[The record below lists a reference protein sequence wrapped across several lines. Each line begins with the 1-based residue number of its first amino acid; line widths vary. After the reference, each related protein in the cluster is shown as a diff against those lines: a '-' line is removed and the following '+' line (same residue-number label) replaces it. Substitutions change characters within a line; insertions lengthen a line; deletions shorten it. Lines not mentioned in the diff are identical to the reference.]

1 MTLPTLTDM
10 MSTDTVAAIATP
22 PGTAGLAVL
31 RLSGSRSIEIASA
44 VFTGADLRAV
54 HSHTV
59 HYGKVRDSHGEVLD
73 EVLVSVFRAPQSY
86 TGEDSVEISC
96 HGGTL
101 LARSVLQALLD
112 AGARHAEAGEFT
124 RRAFMNGRM
133 DLTQAE
139 AVADL
144 IHAQSQQARRASL
157 RQLEGSLSEY
167 IGAIREQLLHI
178 ASMLELSLD
187 FVEEDVAFLSNEELH
202 AVISDAM
209 VRIRSALES
218 YGSGRLLRD
227 GIRVVLLGCPNVGKS
242 SLLNALLGADR
253 AIVTDVPGTTRDFIE
268 EALLLRGVLFRMVDT
283 AGLRDTGDTVELHGI
298 ARTHAMLRE
307 ADVVCLL
314 SEAAGGE
321 DMLETAC
328 TLAELGKDDAR
339 LIPLFTKSDL
349 VPAAERDRLRG
360 IGLPVSVLESGGL
373 DLLRERLFEV
383 ARSLHDT
390 TEAGSVLVTNARH
403 ADCLRLSLA
412 ALQRADDA
420 LQGGAT
426 EEFVSVEVRDAT
438 TVLGEIIGEV
448 TSDDVLNGIFSRF
461 CIGK

>member
-10 MSTDTVAAIATP
+10 TSAETITAIATP

-31 RLSGSRSIEIASA
+31 RLSGSRSIDIAST
-44 VFTGADLRAV
+44 VFSGANLRGV

-59 HYGKVRDSHGEVLD
+59 HFGTVHDSHGEVLD
-73 EVLVSVFRAPQSY
+73 EVLVSVFRAPHSY

-167 IGAIREQLLHI
+167 IAAIREKLLHV

-187 FVEEDVAFLSNEELH
+187 FVEEDVTFLSNEELH
-202 AVISDAM
+202 AIISDAM
-209 VRIRSALES
+209 LRIRTALES
-218 YGSGRLLRD
+218 YGSGRLIRD
-227 GIRVVLLGCPNVGKS
+227 GIRVILLGRPNVGKS

-268 EALLLRGVLFRMVDT
+268 ETLLLRGELFRMIDT
-283 AGLRDTGDTVELHGI
+283 AGLRDTEDTVELHGI

-307 ADVVCLL
+307 ADIVCLL
-314 SEAAGGE
+314 SEAADGE
-321 DMLETAC
+321 DMLDVARG
-328 TLAELGKDDAR
+328 LADLGNDDAR
-339 LIPLFTKSDL
+339 LITLFTKSDL
-349 VPAAERDRLRG
+349 VSTEERNMLRG
-360 IGLPVSVLESGGL
+360 IGLPVSVIESGGL
-373 DLLRERLFEV
+373 DSLRERLSEV
-383 ARSLHDT
+383 ARSLHAT
-390 TEAGSVLVTNARH
+390 SEAGSVLVTNARH
-403 ADCLRLSLA
+403 AECLRLGLA

-426 EEFVSVEVRDAT
+426 EEFVAVEVRDAT
-438 TVLGEIIGEV
+438 RVLGEIIGEV
-448 TSDDVLNGIFSRF
+448 TSDDILNGIFSRF